1 MSLLK
6 LSLETKTKRKC
17 LCKSHY
23 HRVDW
28 TVDLQIDGREKWYNN
43 CTINEDWV
51 RKVLK
56 KKKKITIKTKKKTL
70 EREKMAAF
78 TKFFFFLLLNCFP

>member
-43 CTINEDWV
+43 CTINEDWG

-56 KKKKITIKTKKKTL
+56 KKNNKNKKKKL
-70 EREKMAAF
+70 LREK
-78 TKFFFFLLLNCFP
+78 KWQLLLNFFSFSY